1 MSNVNNLTFEQK
13 EMLLRS
19 SRSPALLK
27 KNSTFSHVMPS
38 FSLKA
43 TFGIKNK
50 SSSKKHS
57 HNNSLDGQF
66 INNAQ
71 VSGITQEPSDSLI
84 FGTAKTGMMTEKQL
98 SALKAHHTAP
108 GRYGR
113 SRSAIPNGNDSYG
126 RGTRRSKLKSTPEYF
141 VHLLRE
147 THVRDL
153 DDSEVLDLRVFLR
166 SVVVSWTSE
175 FLAQGGYEA
184 IANLFKQMKEA
195 PKRFPND
202 NRMLQHLGK
211 CLKTIMTHQ
220 SMGTEIVLT
229 NPCALFHIRDILFG
243 PASKKQKQVYGLD
256 ISTRS
261 LLLNLLCTLA
271 TLQTSRASEVEY
283 VHGYDVLRRLLLD
296 RPNDRL
302 YEEEDKKN
310 QPKHVSPFPISLKT
324 DPKEILQMI
333 MENDPNGE
341 AIGQEYEW
349 DRDELKPRYTSWMR
363 ELQYTVERHIE
374 TITFLAQ
381 VLNYDFRSA
390 YRQIKLRQNQTEQE
404 AAAAAASSPD
414 AQGAVMTEEGVV
426 DYIVSSQIEL
436 HHITID

>member
-43 TFGIKNK
+43 TFGLKNK
-50 SSSKKHS
+50 SSSKK
-57 HNNSLDGQF
+57 
-66 INNAQ
+66 NNATT
-71 VSGITQEPSDSLI
+71 VNLDSSFTNASHHEPSDSLI

-113 SRSAIPNGNDSYG
+113 SSRSAIPNGNDSYG

-195 PKRFPND
+195 PKR
-202 NRMLQHLGK
+202 
-211 CLKTIMTHQ
+211 
-220 SMGTEIVLT
+220 
-229 NPCALFHIRDILFG
+229 
-243 PASKKQKQVYGLD
+243 
-256 ISTRS
+256 
-261 LLLNLLCTLA
+261 
-271 TLQTSRASEVEY
+271 
-283 VHGYDVLRRLLLD
+283 
-296 RPNDRL
+296 
-302 YEEEDKKN
+302 
-310 QPKHVSPFPISLKT
+310 
-324 DPKEILQMI
+324 
-333 MENDPNGE
+333 
-341 AIGQEYEW
+341 
-349 DRDELKPRYTSWMR
+349 
-363 ELQYTVERHIE
+363 
-374 TITFLAQ
+374 
-381 VLNYDFRSA
+381 
-390 YRQIKLRQNQTEQE
+390 
-404 AAAAAASSPD
+404 
-414 AQGAVMTEEGVV
+414 
-426 DYIVSSQIEL
+426 
-436 HHITID
+436 